1 MSGICKISDFG
12 LSKRI
17 GDMGR
22 AFTAMQGTVFWM
34 APEVIH
40 PQNQGYNFKV
50 DIWSLGCVVL
60 EMWSGE
66 RPWTGEE
73 MVAVMFK
80 VCSYLEFFW
89 RRLMLL

>member
-17 GDMGR
+17 GDMGA

-34 APEVIH
+34 APEVIN

-50 DIWSLGCVVL
+50 DIWSLGCVIL

-73 MVAVMFK
+73 IVAVMFK
-80 VCSYLEFFW
+80 VCSYLECFW